1 MVEMSKQSLEKPGV
15 GHRGVW
21 RVACSIRMSPRS
33 WSRSRSN
40 HSILTG
46 RSIEAIDLGNATD
59 RRQVGIAIE
68 NPNGN

>member
-1 MVEMSKQSLEKPGV
+1 MVETNKLNLEKLGA
-15 GHRGVW
+15 GHRSLSCA
-21 RVACSIRMSPRS
+21 ACSIRMSPRS
-33 WSRSRSN
+33 WSRSRSI

-46 RSIEAIDLGNATD
+46 RSIEAIDLGNAPV